1 MSSVRDKVKL
11 CSIDMNGV
19 AVEKINGV
27 PFYERYIEFDNTIKK
42 HIIDRKY
49 HNLFAQPVF
58 NTTNGMIDWY
68 VPANFQNAIKL
79 SELKGTAEGDEYS
92 KQKELT
98 QELLIWQ
105 QSSLL
110 TVISLSKAQR
120 KQA

>member
-49 HNLFAQPVF
+49 HNLLRSPFSIRQM
-58 NTTNGMIDWY
+58 G
-68 VPANFQNAIKL
+68 
-79 SELKGTAEGDEYS
+79 
-92 KQKELT
+92 
-98 QELLIWQ
+98 
-105 QSSLL
+105 
-110 TVISLSKAQR
+110 
-120 KQA
+120 